1 MTPVVVVAE
10 PVRANLVYLDKQIG
24 AREAAL
30 ESAGWI
36 SVGLLFTLV
45 VWWWFG
51 IAATGEYVAGY
62 LTEKSLSINNVF
74 VWGPHPQ
81 LLQGPDQSRVTVVPR
96 PEVRPVGTRPGS
108 QP

>member
-1 MTPVVVVAE
+1 MPNFNTI
-10 PVRANLVYLDKQIG
+10 DGIG

-36 SVGLLFTLV
+36 SVGLLFALV

-62 LTEKSLSINNVF
+62 LTEKSLSVDNVF
-74 VWGPHPQ
+74 VWA
-81 LLQGPDQSRVTVVPR
+81 LILSYFKVP
-96 PEVRPVGTRPGS
+96 TRAA
-108 QP
+108 